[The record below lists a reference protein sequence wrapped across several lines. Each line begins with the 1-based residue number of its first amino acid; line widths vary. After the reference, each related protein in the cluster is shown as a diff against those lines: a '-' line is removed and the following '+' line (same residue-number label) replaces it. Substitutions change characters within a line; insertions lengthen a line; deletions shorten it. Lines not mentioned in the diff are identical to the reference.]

1 MKPQI
6 LLVDDNPREA
16 ELARLAFREHGYDGD
31 AIRTVPGLAEALQAV
46 AASLPKLV
54 LLDLK
59 LAEASGLEL
68 LACLKSDARTRVV
81 PVVVMTASREASDI
95 AESYRL
101 GANGYVV
108 KPVDFER
115 FTDVAGRLCDFWLGL
130 NELPQAN

>member
-1 MKPQI
+1 VKPEI

-16 ELARLAFREHGYDGD
+16 ELARLAFREHGYGD
-31 AIRTVPGLAEALQAV
+31 TLHTAADVAEALQA
-46 AASLPKLV
+46 AAAVRPKLV

-68 LACLKSDARTRVV
+68 LTRLKSDERTRAV
-81 PVVVMTASREASDI
+81 PVVVMTNSREPRDI

-108 KPVDFER
+108 KPMDFDR
-115 FTDVAGRLCDFWLGL
+115 LKDVVRRLCDYWLGL
-130 NELPQAN
+130 NELPLAD

>member
-1 MKPQI
+1 MKPRI

-16 ELARLAFREHGYDGD
+16 ELARLAFREHGCDGG
-31 AIRTVPGLAEALQAV
+31 AIQTAPGVAEALQTI
-46 AASLPKLV
+46 AAALPRLV

-68 LACLKSDARTRVV
+68 LARLKSDVRTRAV
-81 PVVVMTASREASDI
+81 PVVVMTASREPHDI

-115 FTDVAGRLCDFWLGL
+115 FKDVARRLCDYWLVL
-130 NELPQAN
+130 NEIPQEN

>member
-16 ELARLAFREHGYDGD
+16 ELAMLAFREQGYGD
-31 AIRTVPGLAEALQAV
+31 AIRAVRGVAEALQAV
-46 AASLPKLV
+46 AAALPKLV

-59 LAEASGLEL
+59 LAGASGLEL
-68 LACLKSDARTRVV
+68 LARLKSDARTQAV
-81 PVVVMTASREASDI
+81 PVVVMTTSREPRDI

-115 FTDVAGRLCDFWLGL
+115 FRDVARRLCDYWLGL
-130 NELPQAN
+130 NELPLAD

>member
-16 ELARLAFREHGYDGD
+16 ELAMLAFRGQGYGD
-31 AIRTVPGLAEALQAV
+31 AIRTARGVAEALQAV
-46 AASLPKLV
+46 AAALPKLV

-59 LAEASGLEL
+59 LAGSSGLEL
-68 LACLKSDARTRVV
+68 LARLKSDARTQAV
-81 PVVVMTASREASDI
+81 PVVVMTTSREPRDM

-115 FTDVAGRLCDFWLGL
+115 FRDVARRLCDYWLGL
-130 NELPQAN
+130 NELPLAD

>member
-1 MKPQI
+1 MKAEI

-16 ELARLAFREHGYDGD
+16 ELALLAFREHGYGD
-31 AIRTVPGLAEALQAV
+31 AVRTASRIEEALQAT
-46 AASLPKLV
+46 AAALPKLV

-59 LAEASGLEL
+59 LAEASGLDL
-68 LACLKSDARTRVV
+68 LARLKSDARTRAV
-81 PVVVMTASREASDI
+81 PVVVMTTSREPRDI
-95 AESYRL
+95 AEAYRL

-115 FTDVAGRLCDFWLGL
+115 FKEVARKLCDYWLEL

>member
-6 LLVDDNPREA
+6 LLVDDNPRET
-16 ELARLAFREHGYDGD
+16 ELARLAFREHGYGD
-31 AIRTVPGLAEALQAV
+31 VLRTASGVAGALEV
-46 AASLPKLV
+46 IASAPPKLV

-68 LACLKSDARTRVV
+68 LARIKSDARTRTV
-81 PVVVMTASREASDI
+81 PVVVMTTSREPRDI

-108 KPVDFER
+108 KPADFER
-115 FTDVAGRLCDFWLGL
+115 FADATRRLCEYWLGL
-130 NELPQAN
+130 NEIPHGN

>member
-1 MKPQI
+1 MI

-16 ELARLAFREHGYDGD
+16 ELARLAFREHGYGD
-31 AIRTVPGLAEALQAV
+31 VLRTTPSVAEALQAAG
-46 AASLPKLV
+46 AALPKLI

-59 LAEASGLEL
+59 LAGTTGLEL
-68 LACLKSDARTRVV
+68 LVRLKSDARTRAV
-81 PVVVMTASREASDI
+81 PVVVMTTSREPRDI

-115 FTDVAGRLCDFWLGL
+115 FKDATRRLCDYWLGL
-130 NELPQAN
+130 NELPQES